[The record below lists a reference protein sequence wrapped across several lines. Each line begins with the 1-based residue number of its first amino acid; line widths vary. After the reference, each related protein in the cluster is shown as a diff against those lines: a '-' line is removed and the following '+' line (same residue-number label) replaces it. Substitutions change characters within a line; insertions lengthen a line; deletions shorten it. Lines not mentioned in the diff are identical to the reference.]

1 MKTSNYSQL
10 VFLLK
15 TNVPIIR
22 KIIIY
27 AVVFGLFYS
36 IAEYAFGIWVN
47 DKREYVPLL
56 IRVMSAAVF
65 MGFSI
70 AVFEGY
76 LYMSFRKKPFLLV
89 IILRSVSYSI
99 IITLWLIIING
110 IWESMDN
117 DISFM
122 NGFVYYLRSKAYLI
136 NLITL
141 IVLFI
146 VILGINQINS
156 LHRKGELM
164 KFILGRY
171 HQPREIEQLF
181 CFIDL
186 NSSTTIAE
194 KLGNLKFGSFL
205 KDYYSD
211 ITDAIRISKAEIYM
225 YVGDEIILTWPVTDK
240 TNYNRVLS
248 CIFIM
253 KKTIMMKQD
262 VYKERY
268 GYVPEFKAGLHGG
281 KVLVTW
287 VGELKKEI
295 IYLGDVLN
303 TASRIQGE
311 CKRLGCDFLVSEY
324 IKDRIHNPEYF
335 IGFEDELVPRGKE
348 SKIKVY
354 RVKEGSTDY

>member
-1 MKTSNYSQL
+1 MKSLFYRQINI
-10 VFLLK
+10 LLK
-15 TNVPIIR
+15 SNLSLIR
-22 KIIIY
+22 KIILY
-27 AVVFGLFYS
+27 VVCFGLLYS
-36 IAEYAFGIWVN
+36 VAEYYFGIWIN
-47 DKREYVPLL
+47 DKREYIPLL

-76 LYMSFRKKPFLLV
+76 LYMSFRKKPFLMIV
-89 IILRSVSYSI
+89 ILRSVSYSV
-99 IITLWLIIING
+99 IITLWLIVING

-117 DISFM
+117 NISFKE
-122 NGFVYYLRSKAYLI
+122 GVGYYLQSEAYLV
-136 NLITL
+136 NLVTL

-146 VILGINQINS
+146 AILGVNQINS

-164 KFILGRY
+164 KFILGRF
-171 HQPREIEQLF
+171 HQPKEIELLF

-186 NSSTTIAE
+186 NHSTTIAE

-211 ITDAIRISKAEIYM
+211 ITDAIRYSGAEIYM
-225 YVGDEIILTWPVTDK
+225 YVGDEIILNWPVKAK
-240 TNYNRVLS
+240 TNYKRVLA
-248 CIFIM
+248 CFF
-253 KKTIMMKQD
+253 MMKETIRMKQN
-262 VYKERY
+262 VYMQRY

-324 IKDRIHNPEYF
+324 IKDRIPDPEYSIDF
-335 IGFEDELVPRGKE
+335 ADELVPRGKE

-354 RVKEGSTDY
+354 RVLASPGQQ

>member
-1 MKTSNYSQL
+1 MKSSLYRQIEILLESNLSS
-10 VFLLK
+10 
-15 TNVPIIR
+15 IR
-22 KIIIY
+22 KLIVY
-27 AVVFGLFYS
+27 VVCFGLLYS
-36 IAEYAFGIWVN
+36 VAEYYFGIWIN
-47 DKREYVPLL
+47 DKREYIPLL
-56 IRVMSAAVF
+56 IRVMAAAVF

-76 LYMSFRKKPFLLV
+76 LYMSFRKKPFLLIV
-89 IILRSVSYSI
+89 ILRSVSYSV

-110 IWESMDN
+110 IWESVDN
-117 DISFM
+117 DISFRD
-122 NGFVYYLRSKAYLI
+122 GVVYYLRSEAYLV
-136 NLITL
+136 NLATL
-141 IVLFI
+141 VVLFI

-164 KFILGRY
+164 KFILGRF

-186 NSSTTIAE
+186 NNSTTIAE

-211 ITDAIRISKAEIYM
+211 LTDAIRYSGAEIYL
-225 YVGDEIILTWPVTDK
+225 YVGDEIILTWPVTK
-240 TNYNRVLS
+240 RINYNKVLS

-253 KKTIMMKQD
+253 KQTIRAKEN
-262 VYKERY
+262 VYRERY
-268 GYVPEFKAGLHGG
+268 GYIPEFKAGLHGG
-281 KVLVTW
+281 NVLVTW

-311 CKRLGCDFLVSEY
+311 CKRLGYDFLVSEY
-324 IKDRIHNPEYF
+324 IKEMAHDTEYIIEF
-335 IGFEDELVPRGKE
+335 ADELVPRGKE
-348 SKIKVY
+348 SKVKIY
-354 RVKEGSTDY
+354 RVLDAAAR